1 MQKHTLPNEVQALID
16 KRKILLLEFL
26 GSKRKNSRIDIYM
39 QWLKDFCGKQIYDI
53 DDKDVLEFLIIFN
66 DVNNSGRTIVYH
78 SSCPNLGLRH
88 LENCNDKIRC
98 SFRHAA
104 HSMRILIGIVLKLR
118 KALNLKKWEE
128 YFDEAHM
135 SHQQQKETLPGQF

>member
-53 DDKDVLEFLIIFN
+53 DDKDVLEVLIIFN
-66 DVNNSGRTIVYH
+66 DVI
-78 SSCPNLGLRH
+78 
-88 LENCNDKIRC
+88 LEEQL
-98 SFRHAA
+98 
-104 HSMRILIGIVLKLR
+104 ILFITARVL
-118 KALNLKKWEE
+118 
-128 YFDEAHM
+128 
-135 SHQQQKETLPGQF
+135 T